1 MSASGVRGG
10 TGGVGRVGGGGMGC
24 PVLPPHIASRRIG
37 DGTAGGAFV
46 GAVPIMVDFGT
57 GGTGPVGALFDCGPS
72 FALGLGGRRLP
83 SRA

>member
-24 PVLPPHIASRRIG
+24 PVLPPHIASRRSG
-37 DGTAGGAFV
+37 DTTGGAFV